1 MVEYQII
8 TTPAGEEL
16 VVMPKAEFD
25 ALLERL
31 ADAAEDAADAVIY
44 DERMAEL
51 KEGDLLSPEASI
63 AALRGAGGRPRE

>member
-16 VVMPKAEFD
+16 VVISKAEFD

-31 ADAAEDAADAVIY
+31 ADAAEDAADVAIY
-44 DERMAEL
+44 DARMSEL
-51 KEGDLLSPEASI
+51 RDGDLISPSAPIVLLSSE
-63 AALRGAGGRPRE
+63 RQK